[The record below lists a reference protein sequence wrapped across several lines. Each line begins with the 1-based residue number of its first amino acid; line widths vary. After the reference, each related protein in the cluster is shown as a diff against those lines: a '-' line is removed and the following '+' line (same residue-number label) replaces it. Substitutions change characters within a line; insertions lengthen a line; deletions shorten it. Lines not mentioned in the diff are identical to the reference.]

1 VGEPDWAAHWRALS
15 EEVLVGMADWRA
27 AHPQATFA
35 AIEAELETQLAR
47 LRARY
52 LEALALASRA
62 ADVAAQPPAER
73 PPCPTCGQPL
83 QPRGQQTR
91 PVTVRG
97 DQAVQLRRSY
107 ATCSACGTGLFPSG
121 GRSGIRRGEVA
132 E

>member
-1 VGEPDWAAHWRALS
+1 MAEPNWAAPWRALS
-15 EEVLVGMADWRA
+15 EEVLLGMADWRA

-52 LEALALASRA
+52 LEDLALASRA
-62 ADVAAQPPAER
+62 ADVAAQPPGER

-91 PVTVRG
+91 TVTMRG
-97 DQAVQLRRSY
+97 DQAVQVRRRY
-107 ATCSACGTGLFPSG
+107 ATGAACGTGLFPPG
-121 GRSGIRRGEVA
+121 
-132 E
+132 